1 MRWSYGR
8 VTLLMLGVI
17 VAVAVAL
24 GILFGTEIVLH
35 DHPIPFPLIGGGA
48 ALACLFVLRLR
59 GSGPGGGHGG
69 GPGGDQGGPGARP

>member
-17 VAVAVAL
+17 VALAVGL
-24 GILFGTEIVLH
+24 RHPVRYRPFVLH
-35 DHPIPFPLIGGGA
+35 DHPVPFPLIAGGA

-59 GSGPGGGHGG
+59 GDGPGGGRGRGTG
-69 GPGGDQGGPGARP
+69 GPRRRP